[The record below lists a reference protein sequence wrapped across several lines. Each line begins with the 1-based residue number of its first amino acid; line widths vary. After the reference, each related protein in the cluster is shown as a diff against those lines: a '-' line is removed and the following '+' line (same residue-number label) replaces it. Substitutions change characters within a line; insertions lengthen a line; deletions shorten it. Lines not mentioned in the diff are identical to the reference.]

1 MIMSLEEKKQEV
13 IEDFSVYDE
22 WLDKYEYLIELGK
35 TLEAYPEEEKT
46 EDKLIKGCQSRVW
59 LDYELKDGKL
69 YFRADSDAIITK
81 GIISLLLSVY
91 SGRTPSEIAA
101 DDFDFVEKIGL
112 KENLSPTRANGLV
125 SMIDTIKWIANDAA
139 AKEQMAGQ
147 AGHDEN
153 TQAGHDENTQAGH
166 DENTQAGHDGAVIPG
181 STGNPSKDVLSAEDV
196 AALQPLYADV
206 ILALKQVYDPEIP
219 VNIYDLGLIYELN
232 IDKDRKVSIV
242 MTFTAPNCPMADE
255 VMHEVEDCVKRVP
268 GVTGCSIELTFEPV
282 WDRSMLSEEAR
293 VDLGL
298 DYEEDDYGKLS

>member
-1 MIMSLEEKKQEV
+1 MTGNLKIDRMSLEEKKQAV
-13 IEDFSVYDE
+13 IEDFSMYDE

-35 TLEAYPEEEKT
+35 ALEAYPEEEKT

-59 LDYELKDGKL
+59 LDYEQKDGKL

-81 GIISLLLSVY
+81 GIISLLISVY
-91 SGRTPSEIAA
+91 SGRTPAEIAA
-101 DDFDFVEKIGL
+101 DDFGFVNEIGL
-112 KENLSPTRANGLV
+112 RENLSPTRANGLV
-125 SMIDTIKWIANDAA
+125 SMIETIKRA
-139 AKEQMAGQ
+139 AKEMADQVGHDDKAQ
-147 AGHDEN
+147 VGHDDKDQVGHDEV
-153 TQAGHDENTQAGH
+153 
-166 DENTQAGHDGAVIPG
+166 VIPG
-181 STGNPSKDVLSAEDV
+181 STGNLSEDVLTAEDV

-232 IDKDRKVSIV
+232 IDKERTVSIV

-255 VMHEVEDCVKRVP
+255 VMHEVEDSVKRVP
-268 GVTGCSIELTFEPV
+268 GVTGCHIELTFDPV

>member
-1 MIMSLEEKKQEV
+1 MSLEDKKQAV
-13 IEDFSVYDE
+13 IEEFSMYDE

-35 TLEAYPEEEKT
+35 ALEAYPEEQKT
-46 EDKLIKGCQSRVW
+46 EEKLIKGCQSRVW
-59 LDYELKDGKL
+59 LDYEMKDGKL

-81 GIISLLLSVY
+81 GIISLLISVY
-91 SGRTPSEIAA
+91 SGRTPAEIAA
-101 DDFDFVEKIGL
+101 DDFGFVDQIGL

-125 SMIDTIKWIANDAA
+125 SMIDTIKWVANEMAE
-139 AKEQMAGQ
+139 KEKMTGQ
-147 AGHDEN
+147 AGHDEK
-153 TQAGHDENTQAGH
+153 G
-166 DENTQAGHDGAVIPG
+166 
-181 STGNPSKDVLSAEDV
+181 VLTAEDV

-255 VMHEVEDCVKRVP
+255 VMHEVEDSVKRVP

-298 DYEEDDYGKLS
+298 DYEEDEYGKLS

>member
-1 MIMSLEEKKQEV
+1 MTLEEKKQAV
-13 IEDFSVYDE
+13 IEEFSMYDE

-35 TLEAYPEEEKT
+35 ALEAYPEEEKT

-69 YFRADSDAIITK
+69 FFRADSDAIITK

-91 SGRTPSEIAA
+91 SGRTPEEIAA
-101 DDFDFVEKIGL
+101 DDFGFVDAIGL
-112 KENLSPTRANGLV
+112 RENLSPTRANGLV
-125 SMIDTIKWIANDAA
+125 SMIETIKSAA
-139 AKEQMAGQ
+139 REMADQ
-147 AGHDEN
+147 ARHDDNGEMADQVGHD
-153 TQAGHDENTQAGH
+153 DS
-166 DENTQAGHDGAVIPG
+166 VIPG
-181 STGNPSKDVLSAEDV
+181 STRNPEDGVLTAEDV

-232 IDKDRKVSIV
+232 IDKERKVSIL

-255 VMHEVEDCVKRVP
+255 VMHEVEESVKRVP
-268 GVTGCSIELTFEPV
+268 GVTGCHIELTFEPV

-298 DYEEDDYGKLS
+298 DYEEDDYGKLND